1 MTHYRRLLEGGKQ
14 TVITTDTYLTG
25 EQLRP
30 LLEKCGLGGA
40 EMYVSCEYGGS
51 KHLGTLFQTLRERFP
66 GQRILHI
73 GDNPLCDVENARRN
87 ETDGA
92 LIPNAAAWA
101 EVLGI
106 PGEPDSC
113 MHALFAQRCFSSA
126 FPLDGARRRIQIHD
140 PEDVGYLFF
149 GPLAAGYL
157 AWLVEQLP
165 KRNLDRILFIS
176 RDGYLFH
183 RLYQRVRPLY
193 GGLPQSSYF
202 LTSRRCAGVASLKT
216 EVDVRFLFEDVCYS
230 RDMPFGKLLERTYG
244 VRAAGDDVAA
254 DRLVG
259 ELGQEAAWEHLR
271 RQYLPQILDHAAVE
285 RARYLRYIDSLELS
299 EEKLGMMN
307 FVGRG
312 VT

>member
-1 MTHYRRLLEGGKQ
+1 M
-14 TVITTDTYLTG
+14 
-25 EQLRP
+25 
-30 LLEKCGLGGA
+30 
-40 EMYVSCEYGGS
+40 
-51 KHLGTLFQTLRERFP
+51 
-66 GQRILHI
+66 
-73 GDNPLCDVENARRN
+73 
-87 ETDGA
+87 
-92 LIPNAAAWA
+92 
-101 EVLGI
+101 
-106 PGEPDSC
+106 
-113 MHALFAQRCFSSA
+113 
-126 FPLDGARRRIQIHD
+126 
-140 PEDVGYLFF
+140 
-149 GPLAAGYL
+149 
-157 AWLVEQLP
+157 EQLP